1 MPAVILGTEVERGP
15 ARWRA
20 QTSGFDA
27 EGPADR
33 TLVIQFNGNRTKIP
47 GFDGRSLNIA
57 ELREVCTWA
66 RQDWIPAEGIFQC
79 SVGPTSITVKFG

>member
-33 TLVIQFNGNRTKIP
+33 TLVISSTATEQR
-47 GFDGRSLNIA
+47 
-57 ELREVCTWA
+57 
-66 RQDWIPAEGIFQC
+66 FQA
-79 SVGPTSITVKFG
+79 SMVAH

>member
-1 MPAVILGTEVERGP
+1 MPAEILGTEVERGP

-27 EGPADR
+27 EGPDDK
-33 TLVIQFNGNRTKIP
+33 TLVISFNGNRAKIP

-57 ELREVCTWA
+57 ELREACTWA
-66 RQDWIPAEGIFQC
+66 RLDWIPATGIFRC
-79 SVGPTSITVKFG
+79 SVGLRSITIAFS